1 MHFRCVNGSPE
12 GARASVEVTVHSG
25 PGVTS
30 PGAALVVAR
39 SLGVQDEAT
48 ASATCSTAG
57 PVVASTS
64 VSVTVRVSVEGFAGS
79 EARQHE
85 AQCRLSLCAGFVPL
99 KLDEEGL
106 AALLGKSAKWAEA
119 RARVAVPAGTKAKT
133 TLRAVGLFLR
143 AHQVEAEVSKAAS
156 FASKCPGGGGGS
168 VCCLAKCSKDGASVV
183 VDVKVLCANK
193 ADSQGVADAIAASLA
208 ELAL

>member
-1 MHFRCVNGSPE
+1 M
-12 GARASVEVTVHSG
+12 HSG

-30 PGAALVVAR
+30 PGGAIVVAR
-39 SLGVQDEAT
+39 SLGVQEEAS

-57 PVVASTS
+57 PMVASTS
-64 VSVTVRVSVEGFAGS
+64 VGVTVRVGVEGFAGS
-79 EARQHE
+79 DARQHE
-85 AQCRLSLCAGFVPL
+85 AQCRLSLCAGFLPL

-106 AALLGKSAKWAEA
+106 AALLAKSTKWAEA
-119 RARVAVPAGTKAKT
+119 RGRVAVPPGSKAKA

-168 VCCLAKCSKDGASVV
+168 VCCLAKCSKDGSSVA

-193 ADSQGVADAIAASLA
+193 ADSQSIADAIAASLN